1 MLLLN
6 RNEKKWLR
14 KKVQFLEQ
22 SGDTHI
28 LHVCLVRSTS
38 PPWRRL
44 QSIHAEKR
52 KQQLLLLGT
61 VTVLMRFLLSRWVPK
76 IRLFSVNFSNKV
88 PWLLRKE
95 FSLLIRIPFTGVSEC
110 HSFDLLL
117 YEEGK
122 TFLRMHVLPESA
134 SSLLLLRER
143 RATRSRVRFRGH
155 SSRVSLESR
164 TCIFP
169 LFCRKPPSGVFQ
181 IKFIHLFIIYFFIFI
196 RKSKFHYFE
205 KQFQYHKAS

>member
-38 PPWRRL
+38 PPLRRL
-44 QSIHAEKR
+44 QAIHAEKR
-52 KQQLLLLGT
+52 KQQLLSLGT
-61 VTVLMRFLLSRWVPK
+61 VIVLMRFLHSRWAPK

-95 FSLLIRIPFTGVSEC
+95 LSLLIRIPFTGVSEC
-110 HSFDLLL
+110 HSFELLL

-143 RATRSRVRFRGH
+143 QATRSRAIFRGH
-155 SSRVSLESR
+155 SSHVFLESHAC

-181 IKFIHLFIIYFFIFI
+181 IKFIYLYIIYLFFHI
-196 RKSKFHYFE
+196 Y
-205 KQFQYHKAS
+205 

>member
-1 MLLLN
+1 M
-6 RNEKKWLR
+6 
-14 KKVQFLEQ
+14 QFLEQ

-38 PPWRRL
+38 PPLRRL
-44 QSIHAEKR
+44 QAIHAEKR
-52 KQQLLLLGT
+52 KQQLLSLGT
-61 VTVLMRFLLSRWVPK
+61 VIVLMRFLHSRWAPK

-143 RATRSRVRFRGH
+143 QATHSSVRFRGH
-155 SSRVSLESR
+155 SSLAP
-164 TCIFP
+164 CIFS

-181 IKFIHLFIIYFFIFI
+181 IKFIYLFIIYFFIFI
-196 RKSKFHYFE
+196 RKSKFYYFE
-205 KQFQYHKAS
+205 KQFQ

>member
-1 MLLLN
+1 M
-6 RNEKKWLR
+6 
-14 KKVQFLEQ
+14 QFLEQ
-22 SGDTHI
+22 SWDTHI

-38 PPWRRL
+38 PPLRRL
-44 QSIHAEKR
+44 QAIHAEKR
-52 KQQLLLLGT
+52 KQQLLSLGT
-61 VTVLMRFLLSRWVPK
+61 VIVLMRFLHSRWAPK

-95 FSLLIRIPFTGVSEC
+95 FSLLIRIPFTDVSEC

-117 YEEGK
+117 YDEGK

-143 RATRSRVRFRGH
+143 QATHSRVRFRGH

-181 IKFIHLFIIYFFIFI
+181 IKFIYLFFFIFSYLLGNPNFI
-196 RKSKFHYFE
+196 TLRNNSNTTRQAKNSTCLGLSSLF
-205 KQFQYHKAS
+205 S

>member
-1 MLLLN
+1 M
-6 RNEKKWLR
+6 
-14 KKVQFLEQ
+14 QFLEQ

-38 PPWRRL
+38 PPLRRL
-44 QSIHAEKR
+44 QAIHAEKR
-52 KQQLLLLGT
+52 KQQLLSLGT
-61 VTVLMRFLLSRWVPK
+61 VIVLLRFLHSRWAPK
-76 IRLFSVNFSNKV
+76 IRLFFGNKV

-110 HSFDLLL
+110 RSFDLLL

-143 RATRSRVRFRGH
+143 QATHSRVRFRGH

-164 TCIFP
+164 TCIFS

-181 IKFIHLFIIYFFIFI
+181 IKFIYLFIIYFFIFI
-196 RKSKFHYFE
+196 RKSKFYYFE

>member
-1 MLLLN
+1 M
-6 RNEKKWLR
+6 
-14 KKVQFLEQ
+14 QFLEQ

-38 PPWRRL
+38 PPLRRL
-44 QSIHAEKR
+44 QAIHAEER
-52 KQQLLLLGT
+52 KQQLLSLGT
-61 VTVLMRFLLSRWVPK
+61 VIVLMRFLHSRWAPK

-143 RATRSRVRFRGH
+143 QATHSRVRFRGH
-155 SSRVSLESR
+155 SSLARVFSR
-164 TCIFP
+164 SFVASRLVVFFKLN
-169 LFCRKPPSGVFQ
+169 LF
-181 IKFIHLFIIYFFIFI
+181 IYFFLF
-196 RKSKFHYFE
+196 FHIY
-205 KQFQYHKAS
+205 